1 VTPSTAP
8 TVRESFHDFHD
19 FEDALKA
26 LAGWNCSQCHSPL
39 RAGTQYVCC
48 DHAHCPFC
56 GLAYCEHYA
65 ASKTWSAVRLRGI
78 TVAGQL
84 ALPKSNKPEEG
95 SGLAAVKGW
104 TAQER
109 RAVFGTAADLLEAV
123 FGDDLSAPDG
133 WDTNRVKATIIE
145 QVMRPERHVRY
156 RIASRHYHQAWF
168 CRDGAEVTARA
179 AQALADLRAGVKKL
193 RDRER
198 ARERRQKQ
206 RQQGDS
212 TDILAPAAGP

>member
-1 VTPSTAP
+1 MTPSTAP
-8 TVRESFHDFHD
+8 TTQDSFND

-26 LAGWNCSQCHSPL
+26 LAGWNCSLCHSPL
-39 RAGTQYVCC
+39 RAGAQYVCC
-48 DHAHCPFC
+48 DHVHCPFC
-56 GLAYCEHYA
+56 GLAYCEHYV
-65 ASKTWSAVRLRGI
+65 ASKAWGAVRLRGI
-78 TVAGQL
+78 TVAGRL

-95 SGLAAVKGW
+95 SGLAAVRGW
-104 TAQER
+104 SVEER
-109 RAVFGTAADLLEAV
+109 QSVFGTAADLLEAV

-168 CRDGAEVTARA
+168 CREGAEATARA
-179 AQALADLRAGVKKL
+179 AQALAHLRAGVKKR

-206 RQQGDS
+206 RQQGDNP
-212 TDILAPAAGP
+212 TVQAPATG